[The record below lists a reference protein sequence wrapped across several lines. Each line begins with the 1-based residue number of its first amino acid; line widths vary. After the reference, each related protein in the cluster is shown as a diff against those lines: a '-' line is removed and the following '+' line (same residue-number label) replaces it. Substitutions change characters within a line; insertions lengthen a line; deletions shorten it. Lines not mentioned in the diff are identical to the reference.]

1 MMGAGGRTFSPRP
14 SVGHSAMHAFQQRCL
29 PAVLLLAGAR
39 FLVLAAGVALAQGA
53 PVPAAAIPAHH
64 ADRILI
70 KPKAASARAA
80 VAGLHTVTRSD
91 VLASFEGMGRLQV
104 IRVPAGETV
113 SSLIARY
120 QRSGLVEF
128 AEPDYLVSLAATPND
143 PKFLDGTLWGLHNTN
158 QSGGTFD
165 ADIDAPEAWDVLS
178 SASNIV
184 VAVLDTGVRRTHEDL
199 ASNIWINP
207 IDGGHGFNALTGT
220 SNPNDDEGHGTL
232 VSGILGAV
240 GNNGKGVAGVAWRVQ
255 IMAGKCLD
263 SRGTGTVSSVIA
275 CIDYART
282 NGARIINASLDSP
295 AYSEAWSN
303 AIYSAREAGIL
314 FVSACGNNS
323 TNVDLSPHY
332 PSGFDIDNIIS
343 VAYTT
348 RSNTLGRF
356 SNFGVTNVDLAAPGA
371 SMHSTFFVADNSYLG
386 AAALEGTSFAVPYVA
401 GALALMLAKFPG
413 ETHQQIISRLLHATD
428 PVPALAGKC
437 ATGGLLNLR
446 NALSPPLALTVFPGP
461 PAQLHLATGPR
472 RLCVIEACETLPA
485 WTPIYTNT
493 TSAAGTFDF
502 TDCDS
507 PGLPRRFYRATAAP

>member
-14 SVGHSAMHAFQQRCL
+14 SVGHSAMHAFQQQCL
-29 PAVLLLAGAR
+29 HAVLLLAGAR

-80 VAGLHTVTRSD
+80 VAGLHTATRSD

-128 AEPDYLVSLAATPND
+128 AEPDYLVSLAATPNE
-143 PKFLDGTLWGLHNTN
+143 PKFHDGTLWGLHNTGQN
-158 QSGGTFD
+158 GGTPD
-165 ADIDAPEAWDVLS
+165 ADIDAPEAWDVLT

-184 VAVLDTGVRRTHEDL
+184 VAVVDTGVRYTHEDL
-199 ASNIWINP
+199 KTNIWTNP
-207 IDGGHGFNALTGT
+207 SDGSHGFNALNGT
-220 SNPNDDEGHGTL
+220 MDPADDNGHGTS
-232 VSGILGAV
+232 VAGVLGAA

-255 IMAGKCLD
+255 IMGCKCFDSLAIGSVSAVAACLD
-263 SRGTGTVSSVIA
+263 F
-275 CIDYART
+275 ART
-282 NGARIINASLDSP
+282 NGARIINASWGFNTNSL
-295 AYSEAWSN
+295 ALSN
-303 AIYSAREAGIL
+303 AMAAVRDAGII
-314 FVSACGNNS
+314 VVAACGNGA
-323 TNVDLSPHY
+323 TNIDVAPVY
-332 PSGFDIDNIIS
+332 PIRYGFDNLIAVAS
-343 VAYTT
+343 VG
-348 RSNTLGRF
+348 RRGTLSSF
-356 SNFGVTNVDLAAPGA
+356 SNYGASSVDLAAPGEEIY
-371 SMHSTFFVADNSYLG
+371 STFGATDTFYLSRSG
-386 AAALEGTSFAVPYVA
+386 ASFAAPYVT
-401 GALALMLAKFPG
+401 GAMALMLAKFPG
-413 ETHQQIISRLLHATD
+413 ETYQQIIARLLRAVD
-428 PVPALAGKC
+428 PLPALSGKC
-437 ATGGLLNLR
+437 RTGGRLNLR
-446 NALSPPLALTVFPGP
+446 EALSPSIALTILPITPGVP
-461 PAQLHLATGPR
+461 TQLHLATGPR